1 MSKRSDGEKEMVESL
16 LEYNVEKMPGE
27 GFVARCVINPKIS
40 VFSKNDD
47 EKLLS
52 GIKSAAKLHAMM
64 HPTNDN
70 KLICENDF
78 EMKRVD

>member
-1 MSKRSDGEKEMVESL
+1 MKSNDGGKEMVESL

-47 EKLLS
+47 EKLS
-52 GIKSAAKLHAMM
+52 GGIKSAAKLHAII
-64 HPTNDN
+64 HPTENN
-70 KLICENDF
+70 ELIRKNDF
-78 EMKRVD
+78 QMKRVD